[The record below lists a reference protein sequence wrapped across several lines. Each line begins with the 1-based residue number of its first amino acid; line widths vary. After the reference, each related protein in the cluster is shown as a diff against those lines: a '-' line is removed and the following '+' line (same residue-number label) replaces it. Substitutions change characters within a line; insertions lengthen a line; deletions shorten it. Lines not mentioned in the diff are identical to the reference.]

1 MKNVKRKILVLAD
14 FNKSVESILKNT
26 AGLAKIVDAD
36 IDVLYVKKPTELVEK
51 ESQLSAMR
59 TINKEHF
66 KIKKEML
73 ITTEPISEASGI
85 NINCSLHYGNV
96 KNEITQYIQEIEP
109 DIIVLGKRKSKKIN
123 LSGDNIADFVIK
135 EFSGPIMISADEN
148 AFELDKDLTLGLFNN
163 SEDTSN
169 LMFVKELINTSV
181 KPLKSFRIVKNAQEL
196 EEIKETVSELVDEYV
211 FEYTDNTVKSIS
223 NYMLKNNV
231 NLLLLERSKT
241 NMKSKSKNFMSDLK
255 TMMDTLNVSMLLTG
269 VEHPDYS
276 N

>member
-1 MKNVKRKILVLAD
+1 MKNIKPKILVLAD
-14 FNKSVESILKNT
+14 FNKSVKSILKNT

-36 IDVLYVKKPTELVEK
+36 INVLYVKKPTELVEK

-66 KIKKEML
+66 KIKKDML
-73 ITTEPISEASGI
+73 ITAEPISETYGVD
-85 NINCSLHYGNV
+85 INCSLLYGNV
-96 KNEITQYIQEIEP
+96 KNEITQYIKESEP

-135 EFSGPIMISADEN
+135 EFSGPIMILADDN
-148 AFELDKDLTLGLFNN
+148 AFELDKELTLGLFNN
-163 SEDTSN
+163 SEDMSN

-181 KPLKSFRIVKNAQEL
+181 KPLKSFRIVKNSKEL
-196 EEIKETVSELVDEYV
+196 EEIKETVSEPVDEYV
-211 FEYTDNTVKSIS
+211 FEYTNNTVKNIS

-241 NMKSKSKNFMSDLK
+241 NMKSKSKNFMSDLR
-255 TMMDTLNVSMLLTG
+255 TMMDNLNVSMLLTG
-269 VEHPDYS
+269 M
-276 N
+276 